1 MKVLLINGSPKKNG
15 CTYTALSE
23 VSQALKKNGIETEI
37 FHLGAKAISGC
48 VGCYSCIKTGRCF
61 MNDPVNEFLE
71 KAACADG
78 FIFGSPVHFAS
89 APGMLTSFMDRVFST
104 NFSNDILSYKP
115 AAAISSS
122 RRGGNTATFDQ
133 INKYFTISNMP
144 VVSSQYWNMV
154 RGNTPEEVTQDLEG
168 MQTMRTLGNNMAW
181 MLKSI
186 EAGKA
191 SGVTLPEKE
200 VSVQ

>member
-1 MKVLLINGSPKKNG
+1 
-15 CTYTALSE
+15 
-23 VSQALKKNGIETEI
+23 
-37 FHLGAKAISGC
+37 
-48 VGCYSCIKTGRCF
+48 

-89 APGMLTSFMDRVFST
+89 ASGMLTSFMDRVFST

-144 VVSSQYWNMV
+144 VVSSQYWNMLNYILFW
-154 RGNTPEEVTQDLEG
+154 NTNIPSPPSPI
-168 MQTMRTLGNNMAW
+168 
-181 MLKSI
+181 KSSDVPG
-186 EAGKA
+186 AGLY
-191 SGVTLPEKE
+191 SF
-200 VSVQ
+200 